1 MDHIE
6 SNYSP
11 APSASGD
18 DATPSKRKVS
28 TSKRARLTRDSRA
41 RVIAQL
47 MRWRARIPGWDVD
60 ALRTLTSTEADGV
73 AMVSAVLP
81 AIGDERLRKLVQQ
94 HLADEQRHVDAFG
107 ERLANVESERGIDP
121 VAVHPAETIGSL
133 NVIEFMAYLELGEL
147 RAYQCLENYRDLFEG
162 DVKTCEVIDSVMR
175 DEQFHC
181 AYSHDQLERWATE
194 GFEDEIEAARK
205 WADDIDTSAFR
216 NQCLSFVSML
226 PRIIFRRS
234 ANGTS

>member
-94 HLADEQRHVDAFG
+94 HLADEQRRDDQAWAGDPEAKRDASHRPEDAG
-107 ERLANVESERGIDP
+107 QDAVE
-121 VAVHPAETIGSL
+121 
-133 NVIEFMAYLELGEL
+133 
-147 RAYQCLENYRDLFEG
+147 
-162 DVKTCEVIDSVMR
+162 
-175 DEQFHC
+175 
-181 AYSHDQLERWATE
+181 
-194 GFEDEIEAARK
+194 EAAIQGFAVGPGCQPGPCRK
-205 WADDIDTSAFR
+205 EHPRHHMKEKATHNPRNDGSA
-216 NQCLSFVSML
+216 L
-226 PRIIFRRS
+226 
-234 ANGTS
+234 